1 DKILGVMEQ
10 EVAKGFSR
18 HFEHQVKLQARKEN
32 LLRCEKLGL
41 QLEAADISQTA
52 NQAGILT
59 AVGMVFTSLVITPF
73 FTMWGRT
80 KLLDGLLGKKLE
92 AAKEEIRPQL
102 EGELARAMVTLSA
115 QVHKYIDQRVET
127 IRKNAES
134 AYEILV
140 DEMARGVDKQLA
152 EKRKEGEAVRK
163 EMTALSEDMNMVRMY
178 LENLQAEGEMQ

>member
-1 DKILGVMEQ
+1 LLTG
-10 EVAKGFSR
+10 GLRR

-80 KLLDGLLGKKLE
+80 KLLDGLLGKKQE
-92 AAKEEIRPQL
+92 AGQGGDPAPAGRGTCASHGDPLRP
-102 EGELARAMVTLSA
+102 GP
-115 QVHKYIDQRVET
+115 
-127 IRKNAES
+127 
-134 AYEILV
+134 
-140 DEMARGVDKQLA
+140 
-152 EKRKEGEAVRK
+152 
-163 EMTALSEDMNMVRMY
+163 
-178 LENLQAEGEMQ
+178 

>member
-1 DKILGVMEQ
+1 
-10 EVAKGFSR
+10 
-18 HFEHQVKLQARKEN
+18 
-32 LLRCEKLGL
+32 
-41 QLEAADISQTA
+41 
-52 NQAGILT
+52 
-59 AVGMVFTSLVITPF
+59 
-73 FTMWGRT
+73 
-80 KLLDGLLGKKLE
+80 
-92 AAKEEIRPQL
+92 
-102 EGELARAMVTLSA
+102 MVTLSA